1 MSLRLRPSTHPSACA
16 DAPNVAA
23 LGRGCPAARAFARE
37 RPTATLEDITYG

>member
-1 MSLRLRPSTHPSACA
+1 MTLCLRLPTNPSASA

-23 LGRGCPAARAFARE
+23 MGRGCPAARAFARE